1 MIFMDDWIDYAR
13 FRAAITDVMDQRFY
27 TPEWLDAE
35 IWAGRARF
43 WCTATS
49 AIVATMKIYPTGV
62 REVHG
67 LVAVGGLDDIIML
80 ISAAESWGRELG
92 CIVAGIDSREGWG
105 RQLKGFGYVPYQ
117 TCLRK
122 ELA

>member
-1 MIFMDDWIDYAR
+1 MISMSDWGDYTR
-13 FRAAITDVMDQRFY
+13 FRAAISDIMDQRFY
-27 TPEWLDAE
+27 TPEWLDSE
-35 IWAGRARF
+35 MESGRARI
-43 WCTATS
+43 WCSEKS
-49 AIVATMKIYPTGV
+49 AIVATVKTYPTGA

-67 LVAVGGLDDIIML
+67 LVAVGWLDDIVAL
-80 ISAAESWGRELG
+80 ISAAEAWGRELG

-105 RQLKGFGYVPYQ
+105 RQLRGFGYVPYQ